1 MDGLVLLLYP
11 FPPNGSGVRDIGRD
25 HDTMSSDLSM
35 VRNIGIAAHIDAG
48 KTTTT
53 ERILYYARRTHRMG
67 EVDDGTTTTDFDEQE
82 QKRGITIY
90 SAAVTFPWKGYTI
103 NLIDT
108 PGHVDFTAEVERS
121 LRVLDGMVAVFDAK
135 EGVEAQSETVWRQAD
150 KYQVPRICFINKMD
164 RVGADYEYSVNSL
177 RDRLEVTPL
186 VLQIPIGAG
195 NDFEGLIDLIEMK
208 SVYFKTEALGS
219 TITESAIPDHLKD
232 HAVRARHELIE
243 TLSETSETILD
254 QYLNDQPMENSQ
266 IRAAIREATIERKL
280 YPVLCGSSLR
290 YIGVQRMLDAV
301 CDFLPSPPEAPPVI
315 AQDANKDDVKLELP
329 CRDDLPLSAIVFKI
343 VAEKPLDLYYI
354 RIYTGKLKPSSRLIN
369 TLTGKKENITQIY
382 RMFAKKREQ
391 LTVAYAGDIVAVV
404 GPKNALTGHTLCD
417 QHKQVILE
425 SITFPETVISVS
437 VEPKSSRDRD
447 KLLES
452 LQALTRQDPTIVI
465 TTNAETGQTL
475 ISGMGELHL
484 EVIVQ
489 RLITDMSVDVIVGKP
504 RVSYRETVQSIDE
517 AEGGFN
523 RQFGGRTHFA
533 RIRVRIEPRPHVSG
547 RANFEIFSTVA
558 KGSLKPEYIQ
568 ASELGIQEASQ
579 SGILGGYPVID
590 WKVTILGG
598 QKHDVDSSEL
608 AFENAGRIAFYE
620 AMKRA
625 SPVLLQPIMNTEIV
639 TADEYFGAI
648 MADLNSKNSVV
659 RESMLRGKDRII
671 LADVPLSEMFG
682 YVTRLRSLS
691 QGRATVSMT
700 PSHYAPVTAAQMKI
714 LVG

>member
-1 MDGLVLLLYP
+1 
-11 FPPNGSGVRDIGRD
+11 
-25 HDTMSSDLSM
+25 MSSDLSS

-53 ERILYYARRTHRMG
+53 ERILFYARRTHRMG

-90 SAAVTFPWKGYTI
+90 SAAVSLPWKGHTI

-121 LRVLDGMVAVFDAK
+121 LRVLDGMIAVFDAK
-135 EGVEAQSETVWRQAD
+135 EGVEAQSETVWKQAD

-164 RVGADYEYSVNSL
+164 RIGADYEYSVDSL
-177 RDRLEVTPL
+177 RDRLEIKPL

-208 SVYFKTEALGS
+208 AVYFKTEALGS
-219 TITESAIPDHLKD
+219 TITESEIPDHLKD
-232 HAVRARHELIE
+232 LAVQANHELIE

-254 QYLNDQPMENSQ
+254 QYLNDHPLETSQ
-266 IRAAIREATIERKL
+266 IRAAIREATLAREL

-301 CDFLPSPPEAPPVI
+301 CDFLPSPLEAPPVI
-315 AQDANKDDVKLELP
+315 AQDANKKDVKIELP
-329 CRDDLPLSAIVFKI
+329 CRDDLPFSAIVFKI
-343 VAEKPLDLYYI
+343 VAEKPLDLYYL
-354 RIYTGKLKPSSRLIN
+354 RVYTGKLTPSTRLIN
-369 TLTGKKENITQIY
+369 TLTGEKENITQIY

-391 LTVAYAGDIVAVV
+391 LTVASAGDIVAVV
-404 GPKNALTGHTLCD
+404 GPKKALTGHTLCD
-417 QHKQVILE
+417 PRKQVILE
-425 SITFPETVISVS
+425 SISFPETVISVS

-465 TTNAETGQTL
+465 TTNEETGQTL

-489 RLITDMSVDVIVGKP
+489 RLNKDMNVDVIVGKP
-504 RVSYRETVQSIDE
+504 RVSYRETVQSTDE
-517 AEGGFN
+517 AEGRFN
-523 RQFGGRTHFA
+523 RQFGGRSHFA
-533 RIRVRIEPRPHVSG
+533 MIRIRIEPRAHVSG
-547 RANFEIFSTVA
+547 RANFEIISAVA
-558 KGSLKPEYIQ
+558 KGSLEPEYIQ
-568 ASELGIQEASQ
+568 SAELGIQEASH
-579 SGILGGYPVID
+579 SGILGGYPVIN
-590 WKVTILGG
+590 WKATILGG
-598 QKHDVDSSEL
+598 QKHDVDSSEI

-620 AMKRA
+620 AMKLA
-625 SPVLLQPIMNTEIV
+625 SPILLQPIMNTEII
-639 TADEYFGAI
+639 TSDEYFGAI
-648 MADLNSKNSVV
+648 MADLNARNSVI
-659 RESMLRGKDRII
+659 RESVMRGKDRII
-671 LADVPLSEMFG
+671 QAEVPLSEMFG

-691 QGRATVSMT
+691 QGRATASMT
-700 PSHYAPVTAAQMKI
+700 PSHYAPVTAEQMKI